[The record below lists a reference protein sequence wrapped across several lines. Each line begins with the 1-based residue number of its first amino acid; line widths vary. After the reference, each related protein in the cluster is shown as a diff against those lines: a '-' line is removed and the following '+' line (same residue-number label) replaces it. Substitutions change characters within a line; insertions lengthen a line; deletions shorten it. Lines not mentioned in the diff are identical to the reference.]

1 MTDDDRDRACLLAA
15 EETREM
21 MRQRDEA
28 RAELAGERAAYE
40 AKAGRRSPA
49 AESQLALAMHWGAL
63 LTEQHRSIAA
73 VASIY
78 ETVLRIISPT
88 LTETSSRLEL
98 AMCWGRELAEGE
110 VEWAI
115 ARVEEAEAERDVA
128 KGDLA
133 ALRIE
138 VAAMPAIITDVAEPG
153 YYEGLALAQVAKVRA
168 EERAAYEERRPKC
181 DACGRRGYHQ
191 CEVT

>member
-15 EETREM
+15 EETQKM

-98 AMCWGRELAEGE
+98 AMCWGREM
-110 VEWAI
+110 
-115 ARVEEAEAERDVA
+115 AERHARTWGVPRCEMYVPHDSV
-128 KGDLA
+128 
-133 ALRIE
+133 ALRGTPPIDYH
-138 VAAMPAIITDVAEPG
+138 A
-153 YYEGLALAQVAKVRA
+153 LALAQVAHVRN
-168 EERAAYEERRPKC
+168 EERAAYDLRRAARAKETP
-181 DACGRRGYHQ
+181 
-191 CEVT
+191 